1 MNPILNAIGTT
12 NLTRIKQAYNMAKA
26 MSNPEQ
32 AISQMMNDPQMENI
46 MRLVRENN
54 GDAKAT
60 FYKLAQ
66 QKGVDPDMVLKEL
79 NG

>member
-12 NLTRIKQAYNMAKA
+12 NLGKIKQAYNMAKS

-32 AISQMMNDPQMENI
+32 ALMQMMGNPQMADI

-54 GDAKAT
+54 GDYRAT

-66 QKGVDPDMVLKEL
+66 QKGVDPDMVLREL

>member
-1 MNPILNAIGTT
+1 
-12 NLTRIKQAYNMAKA
+12 MAKA

-32 AISQMMNDPQMENI
+32 ALSQMMGNPQMENV

-54 GDAKAT
+54 GDVKAT

-66 QKGVDPDMVLKEL
+66 EKGVDPDMVLKEL

>member
-12 NLTRIKQAYNMAKA
+12 NLTKIKQAYQTAKA

-32 AISQMMNDPQMENI
+32 MLMQMMGNPQMADA
-46 MRLVRENN
+46 MRLIRENN
-54 GDAKAT
+54 GDAKST

-66 QKGVDPDMVLKEL
+66 QKGVNPEDVLNEL
-79 NG
+79 SR